1 MDKKRWSFRRVVYL
15 ILLIVLPLPAL
26 AGGPLE
32 VRNGRALSYGK
43 RPIVYRYDLGM
54 LGSLNNEEAVIL
66 VEELFSTWES
76 ASSASINF
84 KQDKPGFV
92 DEDIDNNNFK
102 KFLKPKSEEDLNGFT
117 VIVFDENGL
126 LLDEFL
132 GTGGGNAVLGI
143 GGPVILVKGG
153 FHKLAESQVVLNG
166 RFINGIDSATD
177 REVSL
182 DTYRRTILHEVG
194 HAVGLDHTQIN
205 VEAIETGALQDI
217 KDTVPL
223 MFPRAVS
230 DLFVLKQD
238 DISALSLLYPAS
250 SKLQNFGQI
259 KGKVFR
265 EDGIKLVLGANVIA
279 RNIKNPKEVAISC
292 VSDFLKRKN
301 GEYVIFAIPPGDY
314 TLEIEPISTE
324 FVSGVSAGTVGP
336 KVGPY
341 TKSLND
347 KSFQDPVP
355 TGFYTGNNLPVNANK
370 SDAKILEVNGN
381 DILDGID
388 IIGALLQSA
397 STDSNLNVMLKTP
410 LTITPKGG
418 KANVEVSVNNL
429 LSPVKCK
436 AFFADDL
443 AVKMRPSEFI
453 FRPDKLNKTVSVK
466 LSKQAVQDI
475 LDRGLSSIEININ
488 CANGANSALM
498 LPL

>member
-15 ILLIVLPLPAL
+15 ILLIFLPLPAL

-54 LGSLNNEEAVIL
+54 LGNLNNEEAVTL

-143 GGPVILVKGG
+143 GGPVILSKGG
-153 FHKLAESQVVLNG
+153 FHKLVESQIVLNG

-194 HAVGLDHTQIN
+194 HAIGLDHTQIN

-238 DISALSLLYPAS
+238 DVSSVSFLYPAD

-265 EDGIKLVLGANVIA
+265 EDCIKPVLGANVVA
-279 RNIKNPKEVAISC
+279 RNINNPKEVHSHQI
-292 VSDFLKRKN
+292 
-301 GEYVIFAIPPGDY
+301 
-314 TLEIEPISTE
+314 
-324 FVSGVSAGTVGP
+324 
-336 KVGPY
+336 
-341 TKSLND
+341 
-347 KSFQDPVP
+347 Q
-355 TGFYTGNNLPVNANK
+355 
-370 SDAKILEVNGN
+370 
-381 DILDGID
+381 
-388 IIGALLQSA
+388 LQ
-397 STDSNLNVMLKTP
+397 
-410 LTITPKGG
+410 
-418 KANVEVSVNNL
+418 
-429 LSPVKCK
+429 
-436 AFFADDL
+436 
-443 AVKMRPSEFI
+443 
-453 FRPDKLNKTVSVK
+453 
-466 LSKQAVQDI
+466 
-475 LDRGLSSIEININ
+475 
-488 CANGANSALM
+488 
-498 LPL
+498 